1 MNIIISNANNQ
12 PIYEQVYTQ
21 IKNMIIAD
29 DLQEGEQLPS
39 IRNLAKDLKISV
51 ITTKKAYEELER
63 AGYIHTV
70 QGKGSY
76 VAEKNTE
83 LLRETYLREIED
95 FMRKI
100 LELAPACQL
109 SDVELIELFQLIQNE
124 R

>member
-1 MNIIISNANNQ
+1 MNIIISNAKNQ

-21 IKNMIIAD
+21 IKNRIIAD
-29 DLQEGEQLPS
+29 DLKEGEQLPS

-63 AGYIHTV
+63 DGYIHTV

-83 LLRETYLREIED
+83 LLRETYLREIEEY
-95 FMRKI
+95 MRKI
-100 LELAPACQL
+100 LELAPVCQL
-109 SDVELIELFQLIQNE
+109 SNVELMELFQLLQNE
-124 R
+124 K